1 MPSKSL
7 QKMNN
12 ISFIGMAGCGKS
24 TIGKAVSTKLNVNF
38 IDTDLLIEKK
48 YQASLE
54 EIKNKYDY
62 KFVRAAE
69 EEVILN
75 LNSSNKII
83 ATGGSAVYSN
93 KSMEHLKTFSSIIY
107 IRTPLEIIIERIDIG
122 QERGL
127 AVPVG
132 MSIPDIYSER
142 EPLYQK
148 YHDFI
153 LDGSKPVEQ
162 LVNEV
167 EKIYLNK

>member
-1 MPSKSL
+1 MNMEKL
-7 QKMNN
+7 NN

-24 TIGKAVSTKLNVNF
+24 TLGKAISDELDINF

-48 YQASLE
+48 YKATLE
-54 EIKNKYDY
+54 EIKIENGYE
-62 KFVRAAE
+62 FVRDAE
-69 EEVILN
+69 EEVILS
-75 LNSSNKII
+75 LNEITKII
-83 ATGGSAVYSN
+83 STGGSAVYSK

-107 IRTPLEIIIERIDIG
+107 IRTPLEIIIERINIG

>member
-1 MPSKSL
+1 
-7 QKMNN
+7 MNS
-12 ISFIGMAGCGKS
+12 ICFIGMAGCGKS
-24 TIGKAVSTKLNVNF
+24 TIGKAISTKLDVNF

-48 YQASLE
+48 YEASLE
-54 EIKNKYDY
+54 EIKNIYDY
-62 KFVRAAE
+62 KFVRDAE

-83 ATGGSAVYSN
+83 ATGGSAVYST

-107 IRTPLEIIIERIDIG
+107 IKTSLEIIIKRIDVG

-127 AVPVG
+127 AVPAG

-142 EPLYQK
+142 EPMYQK

-153 LDGSKPVEQ
+153 LDGSKTIEQ
-162 LVNEV
+162 LVVEV
-167 EKIYLNK
+167 EKIYLNR